1 MKNFHILVVLLV
13 LNVIIFLT
21 PMPLSYSQDSSGD
34 VTTQESTT
42 RSFISDWLKSIRIYV
57 PAIVGSFIVG
67 VIGSAGYFVALKLGF
82 ITADKIEEKFKT
94 TGAPVAFVIIGGA
107 VAIIFQLPQAE
118 TFTPI
123 QSFVLGITWPFI
135 VSQYVSRAGKEGADI
150 IKQLRG
156 G

>member
-21 PMPLSYSQDSSGD
+21 PMPLSYSQDSSSD
-34 VTTQESTT
+34 VSTQEP
-42 RSFISDWLKSIRIYV
+42 ILEWLNSIHSYV

-67 VIGSAGYFVALKLGF
+67 VIGSTGYFVALKLGF
-82 ITADKIEEKFKT
+82 VTADKIEEKFKS
-94 TGAPVAFVIIGGA
+94 TGAPVAFVIVGGA
-107 VAIIFQLPQAE
+107 VAVIFQLPQADV
-118 TFTPI
+118 FTPI

-135 VSQYVSRAGKEGADI
+135 VSQYVSRAGKEGVDI